1 LVLLDLSAAFDT
13 VDHEILLSILET
25 RFAIQCTALD
35 WLRSYLTGR
44 TQVFVYADK
53 QTVSYPVLCSVPQG
67 SVFGPLGF
75 ISYTEDIVNVTEQ
88 HKVSSHLYADDT
100 QLYAT
105 TKPDDVSSVRRQLG
119 ACTADVAQWCA
130 SRRLQ
135 LNADKTEAI
144 WIASKASLNKVKS
157 QDCSLVMGAETV
169 TPVDVVRN
177 LGVYL
182 DSELSMKQHVAK
194 VASICFFH
202 LRRLRQVRRRVG
214 KDITIRLVLAVIMSR
229 LDYCNSVLAGLPQST
244 LQPLQRVQN
253 AAARLICDV
262 PYHEHITA
270 HLRELHW
277 LPVRS
282 RIEYKLC
289 LTMYNVHNGR
299 CPSYLSDMF
308 QPADAPSRPL
318 RLRSADSSSYVKPR
332 LRTKF
337 GERAFSHSGPAA
349 WNQLPEHTRQLSSLS
364 VFKRELKTILFS
376 RSFE

>member
-1 LVLLDLSAAFDT
+1 MICMWESCNNGTIPGGKKSMLSSDAISRATANSAPPVITARSATPLTSFEPVTEQEISKLLSTSPSKSCCLDPIPTWLLKRISAHIAPIICYLCNLSLSSGTFPPVLKHALVFPRIKKPTLNPEVVNNYRPISNLPYISKLVERVVARRFKSHAEAQGLFPAQQSAYRPFRSTESAIICVHNDLVHAIDDRKATLLVLLDLSAAFDT

-105 TKPDDVSSVRRQLG
+105 TEPDDVSSVRRQLG

-135 LNADKTEAI
+135 LNADKTDAV
-144 WIASKASLNKVKS
+144 WIASRASLNKVKS
-157 QDCSLVMGAETV
+157 QDSSLVMGAETV

-177 LGVYL
+177 LGV
-182 DSELSMKQHVAK
+182 
-194 VASICFFH
+194 
-202 LRRLRQVRRRVG
+202 
-214 KDITIRLVLAVIMSR
+214 
-229 LDYCNSVLAGLPQST
+229 
-244 LQPLQRVQN
+244 
-253 AAARLICDV
+253 
-262 PYHEHITA
+262 
-270 HLRELHW
+270 
-277 LPVRS
+277 
-282 RIEYKLC
+282 
-289 LTMYNVHNGR
+289 
-299 CPSYLSDMF
+299 
-308 QPADAPSRPL
+308 
-318 RLRSADSSSYVKPR
+318 
-332 LRTKF
+332 
-337 GERAFSHSGPAA
+337 
-349 WNQLPEHTRQLSSLS
+349 
-364 VFKRELKTILFS
+364 
-376 RSFE
+376 